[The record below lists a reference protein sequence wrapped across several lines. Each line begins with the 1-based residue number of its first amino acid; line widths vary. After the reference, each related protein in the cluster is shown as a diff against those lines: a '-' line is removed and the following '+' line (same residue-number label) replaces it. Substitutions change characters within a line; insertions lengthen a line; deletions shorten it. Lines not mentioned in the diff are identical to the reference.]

1 MTRLRVIKIIIIL
14 LFALVLQPFKS
25 KAQSGQGCYI
35 ASLST
40 IYINNIP
47 LTNVFLLSGAGATN
61 CPVGSTAATPVYI
74 ISGNSNTD
82 CLVVASAGGTV
93 LGNGK
98 YRNYVTAFCPLDDY
112 IPLLFSIICYTVTI
126 AVKRDS
132 KTYQTFTARKQFF
145 LIKTKLTMPIQPIS
159 TKENSSNGTL
169 HFV

>member
-1 MTRLRVIKIIIIL
+1 MTRLRVIKITIIL

-61 CPVGSTAATPVYI
+61 CPVGSTATTPVYI

-112 IPLLFSIICYTVTI
+112 VNCIFLVLAFVVLSRFSKAELRSI
-126 AVKRDS
+126 
-132 KTYQTFTARKQFF
+132 
-145 LIKTKLTMPIQPIS
+145 
-159 TKENSSNGTL
+159 
-169 HFV
+169 